1 MAVTQDTDSTQTE
14 EHAVVSAV
22 IDTVMHVSSKN
33 ARISSGIFKG
43 VVFIG
48 VVSLLQSCYWLHTRT
63 SDMRRII

>member
-33 ARISSGIFKG
+33 ARISSGMSK
-43 VVFIG
+43 VFIG
-48 VVSLLQSCYWLHTRT
+48 VVSIL
-63 SDMRRII
+63 